1 MRVSRNQRH
10 RALWSLLFSSV
21 GRNFSSSKTKEQW
34 LQERGG
40 EFSSLEGPLLL
51 RCTQLSPT
59 FPMAGVAF
67 QSSLCPRA
75 VALPCCP
82 SARTWPLAVALP
94 SLLCSL
100 GQLLCSDT
108 GQGSCWHLQR
118 LVLGRRQDWQDFKE
132 KNKPGL
138 SLQGKAALS
147 TLT

>member
-10 RALWSLLFSSV
+10 RALWSLLFSSA

-34 LQERGG
+34 LQERER
-40 EFSSLEGPLLL
+40 EFSSLEGPWLL
-51 RCTQLSPT
+51 CTQLFPT
-59 FPMAGVAF
+59 FPKAGVALPCLYPM
-67 QSSLCPRA
+67 SSLCP
-75 VALPCCP
+75 
-82 SARTWPLAVALP
+82 SARPWPLAVVLP

-100 GQLLCSDT
+100 GHLLCSQV

-138 SLQGKAALS
+138 SLQGRAVLS